1 MQKRQRQVRNLKQN
15 VLECFST
22 VTLEFPEDEA
32 RKLLSIGFYIDTTMN
47 YNKHEYTFSKKNN
60 RTGNQML

>member
-1 MQKRQRQVRNLKQN
+1 M
-15 VLECFST
+15 
-22 VTLEFPEDEA
+22 TLEFPEDDA